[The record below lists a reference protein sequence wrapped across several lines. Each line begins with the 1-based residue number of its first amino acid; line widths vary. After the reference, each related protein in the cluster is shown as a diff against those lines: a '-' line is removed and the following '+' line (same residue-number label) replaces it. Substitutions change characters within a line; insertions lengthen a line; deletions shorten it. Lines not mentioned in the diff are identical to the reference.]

1 MGTESIR
8 RDVVEA
14 ATYWMTDPCQ
24 ELTDLR
30 PVEELFG
37 EDCFDLPKMKERLA
51 PEIYEALIQTVER
64 GKPMTDKA
72 VADEIAKAMRQWATE
87 RGATHY
93 THWFHP
99 LTGTTAEKHDS
110 LYKLDPMKGY
120 VAHLSASALIQG
132 EPDASSFPSGGLRQT
147 FEARGYTAWDPTS
160 PAFLIRGV
168 NTATLCI
175 PTAFVSWTGE
185 ALDKKTPLLRS
196 MDAISEQSMRVL

>member
-37 EDCFDLPKMKERLA
+37 EDCFDLPKMKERLS
-51 PEIYEALIQTVER
+51 PEIYEALIQTVEQ
-64 GKPMTDKA
+64 GKPMTDEA
-72 VADEIAKAMRQWATE
+72 VAGEIAIAMRQWATE
-87 RGATHY
+87 KGATHY

-110 LYKLDPMKGY
+110 LFKLDAQLVCSGLWIVRYLLMLGEEEEEGRAKK
-120 VAHLSASALIQG
+120 ASCTCWLPRRELA
-132 EPDASSFPSGGLRQT
+132 
-147 FEARGYTAWDPTS
+147 
-160 PAFLIRGV
+160 
-168 NTATLCI
+168 AT
-175 PTAFVSWTGE
+175 
-185 ALDKKTPLLRS
+185 
-196 MDAISEQSMRVL
+196 